1 MTSQARINIA
11 RRNYQQPQI
20 CRWYHPNGRKQRGTK
35 EPFDEGEK
43 GEWKSWFKTQYSKNE
58 DHGIRSHHFM
68 ANRREKSGNCQI
80 SFSGSKITVDG
91 DYSHKIKRYL
101 LLGRKAKKNLDSVL
115 KSRDITLLTKV
126 CIVKAMVF
134 PVVMYGWEL
143 DHKEGWAPKNWCF
156 RTVVLE
162 KTLESP
168 LDSKEI
174 KPVNPKGYQPWIFTG
189 KTDAEALSPILWI
202 PDAKRQLTGEKPNAG
217 KDWGQEEKGATEDE
231 IVGYHQWL
239 SGHEFEQTL
248 RDNGG
253 QGSLACC
260 CSWCRKELD
269 TTEQL
274 NNKDMVST

>member
-134 PVVMYGWEL
+134 PVVMHGCESWTIKEAEFQRIDMFEL
-143 DHKEGWAPKNWCF
+143 WCW
-156 RTVVLE
+156 RR
-162 KTLESP
+162 
-168 LDSKEI
+168 
-174 KPVNPKGYQPWIFTG
+174 
-189 KTDAEALSPILWI
+189 LWRV
-202 PDAKRQLTGEKPNAG
+202 P
-217 KDWGQEEKGATEDE
+217 
-231 IVGYHQWL
+231 
-239 SGHEFEQTL
+239 
-248 RDNGG
+248 
-253 QGSLACC
+253 
-260 CSWCRKELD
+260 
-269 TTEQL
+269 
-274 NNKDMVST
+274 